1 MLSLHME
8 ANFPESYKYLA
19 GLILFAHN
27 HPQEDLTSV
36 SILACCCWFNGV
48 APGTA
53 ELEKAP
59 TQCACVPVDRIF

>member
-36 SILACCCWFNGV
+36 SILACCC
-48 APGTA
+48 
-53 ELEKAP
+53 
-59 TQCACVPVDRIF
+59 